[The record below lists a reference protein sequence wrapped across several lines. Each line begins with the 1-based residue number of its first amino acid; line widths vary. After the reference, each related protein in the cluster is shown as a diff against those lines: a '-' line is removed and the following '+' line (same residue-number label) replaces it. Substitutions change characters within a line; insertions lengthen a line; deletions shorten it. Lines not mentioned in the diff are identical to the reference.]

1 MYELPVLDQ
10 RIPGS
15 HLHPLLRR
23 TRFVGVAKVPSGFV
37 DDLPVLEK
45 VLTALRQHRNAED

>member
-1 MYELPVLDQ
+1 VSELPILDQ

-37 DDLPVLEK
+37 DDTPVLEK
-45 VLTALRQHRNAED
+45 VLTALREHRDTQD